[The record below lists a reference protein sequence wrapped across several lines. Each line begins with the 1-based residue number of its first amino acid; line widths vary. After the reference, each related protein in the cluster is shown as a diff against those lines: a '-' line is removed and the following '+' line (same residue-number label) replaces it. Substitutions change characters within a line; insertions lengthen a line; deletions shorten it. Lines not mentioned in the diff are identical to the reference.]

1 MAHGPRVTRRRV
13 LRTGSVALATG
24 VGAAALAACGET
36 KVVTKEVPVEKTIV
50 KEVPVEKIVKQTQ
63 IKEVPV
69 EKIVTRNVVKT
80 VEKMVEAVAERA
92 PGIDIYNLDTSVA
105 IDGKPW
111 NPRRVARLAT
121 SHSVTQLGLTRPR
134 GVDVQLSQ
142 LMPSLSCCTTMGLAM
157 RFIRA

>member
-80 VEKMVEAVAERA
+80 VEKIVQQRVVVEKIVEKMVEAVAERA
-92 PGIDIYNLDTSVA
+92 PGINIYNLDTSVA

-111 NPRRVARLAT
+111 IP
-121 SHSVTQLGLTRPR
+121 Q
-134 GVDVQLSQ
+134 
-142 LMPSLSCCTTMGLAM
+142 
-157 RFIRA
+157 